1 MFNMPS
7 VCKFSPKVLPNV
19 VQDQVNQIAWSSKT
33 PKLVWVVDI
42 LLPLACFCLLLPN
55 IGIFLHCLSCTIFFP
70 PSLFMSSPLNH
81 SLCITTVHILS
92 QTWLCIWSVL
102 IAPDEDLGQGEQSTQ
117 DDAYRNK
124 GRDFSHGPIRIK
136 IKIKRP
142 KKLDFDWIFLHSRE
156 LFGGSGS
163 NYYGCIENKPKNVL
177 KPQIKPLNVHSKQS
191 LSTFKG
197 NCVNFTLGIFY
208 STIDS

>member
-1 MFNMPS
+1 MPS

-19 VQDQVNQIAWSSKT
+19 VQDQVNQIAWSSKA

-42 LLPLACFCLLLPN
+42 LLPPACFCLLLPN

-81 SLCITTVHILS
+81 SIWITILHILS

-102 IAPDEDLGQGEQSTQ
+102 IAPDKDLGQGKQSTQ

-124 GRDFSHGPIRIK
+124 GRDWSHAQIFCK
-136 IKIKRP
+136 TERP
-142 KKLDFDWIFLHSRE
+142 KKLDFDWIFLNTRE
-156 LFGGSGS
+156 LFDGSGS

-177 KPQIKPLNVHSKQS
+177 KPQIKPLIGHSKQS

-197 NCVNFTLGIFY
+197 KCLHFTLGI
-208 STIDS
+208 SQN